1 LRATTNEPDGYI
13 LSALLRNGYSNLSE
27 IYGVEFRWEN
37 HEKKEGYWGSA
48 AQQEAEIEAME
59 AS

>member
-1 LRATTNEPDGYI
+1 
-13 LSALLRNGYSNLSE
+13 
-27 IYGVEFRWEN
+27 VEFRWEN